1 MCSAACCFRVLSLLS
16 LNYWKA
22 VSYFFDNFQQLVFD
36 FRYLLEQ
43 VNEKTNTV
51 KIEAPAFNLLSCI
64 MKHFHLQ
71 VVTFETFTVYQQVC
85 LLY

>member
-1 MCSAACCFRVLSLLS
+1 MRSAACCFRVLSLLS

-43 VNEKTNTV
+43 EKTNKI

-64 MKHFHLQ
+64 MKHFQLQ
-71 VVTFETFTVYQQVC
+71 VVIFETFTVYQQ
-85 LLY
+85 LG